1 MYTEMLDREIPFP
14 EFSME
19 VDPSLLTFDLPDLI
33 DEMKHKHSW
42 EHGELNAKVLLQSKE
57 KQIVLAA
64 LHEGTEI
71 NSYQSNDSISFQIIE
86 GKLLFHTKK
95 QSVILEKG
103 QLLTLHEK
111 IDYRLTTEEETVL
124 LLTIANGVL
133 QPVESE

>member
-14 EFSME
+14 EFSMP
-19 VDPSLLTFDLPDLI
+19 VDASLLTFDLPDLI

-64 LHEGTEI
+64 LHAGTEI
-71 NSYQSNDSISFQIIE
+71 NSFQSNESISFQIIE
-86 GKLLFHTKK
+86 GKLMFHTVNE
-95 QSVILEKG
+95 SVLLGKD
-103 QLLTLHEK
+103 QLLTLHEN

-133 QPVESE
+133 EPVMS